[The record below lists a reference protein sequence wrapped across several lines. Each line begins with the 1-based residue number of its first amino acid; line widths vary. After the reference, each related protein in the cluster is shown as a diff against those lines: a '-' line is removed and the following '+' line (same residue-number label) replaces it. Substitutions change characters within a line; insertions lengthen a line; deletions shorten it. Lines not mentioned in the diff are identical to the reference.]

1 MFKSFTASLFQAAL
15 LLVSMFHRFAVSRPV
30 GCFNVSSL
38 CCFTPCG
45 LFQCFIASL
54 FHARWAVSMFKS
66 LK

>member
-1 MFKSFTASLFQAAL
+1 MFKSFIASLFQVAL

-38 CCFTPCG
+38 RCFMPGG

-54 FHARWAVSMFKS
+54 FHAQWAVSLFKS